1 MARKPRSVYERIAE
15 TESKIASL
23 EEELAQSKSHLIDLL
38 QEKDE
43 LEMKETWS
51 LIKEKGLTAED
62 VQKILLKQNKTV

>member
-1 MARKPRSVYERIAE
+1 MARKPKSVYERIEE
-15 TESKIASL
+15 TENRIAAL

-51 LIKEKGLTAED
+51 LIKEKGLTPED
-62 VQKILLKQNKTV
+62 IQKLLSKQ

>member
-1 MARKPRSVYERIAE
+1 MARKPKSVYERIEE
-15 TESKIASL
+15 TESRIAVL

-51 LIKEKGLTAED
+51 LIKEKGLTPED
-62 VQKILLKQNKTV
+62 IQKLLSKQ

>member
-1 MARKPRSVYERIAE
+1 MARKPKSVYERIEE
-15 TESKIASL
+15 TESKIAAL

-51 LIKEKGLTAED
+51 LIKEKGLTPED
-62 VQKILLKQNKTV
+62 IQKLLSKQ